1 MRRGNAARE
10 CGVAMRADTK
20 RNASV
25 TRRCEEDVGRAA
37 LRRRRDNSILCPNNH
52 APCFNLKPY
61 MKCRGERGDRLAE
74 CGREASLQ
82 AAGAERCAAC
92 GGARQDAGGRT
103 SKAEP
108 HWRGDG
114 RTRCDTESTLLNVRD
129 DSALCAD
136 AMNHVLI
143 KTLYEI
149 EATSRRSDVRV
160 IHADV
165 MQRSF

>member
-1 MRRGNAARE
+1 
-10 CGVAMRADTK
+10 
-20 RNASV
+20 
-25 TRRCEEDVGRAA
+25 
-37 LRRRRDNSILCPNNH
+37 
-52 APCFNLKPY
+52 

-165 MQRSF
+165 MQLPQPVPFEMPNRVQFGAAKRVLHLPIRCAHRARDIAASDARPQ